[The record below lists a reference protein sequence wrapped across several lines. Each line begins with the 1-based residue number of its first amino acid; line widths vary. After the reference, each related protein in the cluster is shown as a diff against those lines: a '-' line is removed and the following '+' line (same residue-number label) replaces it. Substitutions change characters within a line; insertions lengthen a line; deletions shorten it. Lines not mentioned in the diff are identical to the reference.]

1 MHFEL
6 AAGFGTTP
14 RLPKIAAA
22 TSIDDAA
29 AVEVGDA
36 SDPAAPLPLPP
47 PPRPG
52 AVYLTTRPAKKKIAF
67 VTGTPITAA
76 VAREVAEL
84 RRAREEATELAA
96 AFHGGQRPTAPIT
109 TQPAAPGGSS
119 SSPRRKVSSGGAGD
133 GGAQS
138 QSARGPSPRRRAAQ
152 EAAAHASKSASL
164 QGSVSKQLGLDG
176 TAASLEPAP
185 SERLGYS
192 HEGPQPQ
199 QSPYVALHAK
209 DAVLAHL
216 TAPFGYDA
224 WTSRSTQR
232 GGPLA
237 ESLVNGREALV
248 LAEVEKVARE
258 AGLTLDA
265 MVDSGLSIDEAR
277 ALLERLYVHST
288 GFVQQLAEAFGRQPQ
303 REELLGK
310 VWNAYGLLVERVK
323 VSGVDYRSALAAH
336 QKRAEAA
343 YAQLEA
349 DFHATSKSLQA
360 QLEEVRG
367 QIAAYVGER
376 DEQRARADASDALA
390 TARIEERALAETAL
404 QVVEKELKAEVQ
416 KRESVERRL
425 AEEVKAQVPLK
436 AQLSQLA
443 NVQAEAAR
451 FQLAAQK
458 ASAELPPLLEATK
471 RLEQQVQQAEV
482 ISSVLREDKGVLEKE
497 VSVASLKL
505 DAKTREVEKLA
516 NELRIER
523 NKMLEIQV
531 VQVQAET
538 KKESKLG
545 GLLERLLMAE
555 KEREAIE
562 KRALAAEREVKQVKQ
577 EVQAALIAMDCH

>member
-138 QSARGPSPRRRAAQ
+138 QSARGPSPRRRASQ

-323 VSGVDYRSALAAH
+323 VAAH

-482 ISSVLREDKGVLEKE
+482 ISSVLREDKGALEKE

-577 EVQAALIAMDCH
+577 EVQAALIARDCH